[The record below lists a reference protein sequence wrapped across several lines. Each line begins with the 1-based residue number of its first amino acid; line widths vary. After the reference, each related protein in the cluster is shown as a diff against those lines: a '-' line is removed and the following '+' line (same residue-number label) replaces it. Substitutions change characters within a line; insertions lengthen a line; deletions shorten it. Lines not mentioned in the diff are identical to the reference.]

1 MINGSHSEHG
11 PGKNGFI
18 KKKSENYRGCKP
30 RDAPLL
36 RFMKSNYKKY
46 RAKAASQAQY
56 EKTFIINESLFLS
69 AIFRLEIKI
78 LPAADR
84 TCKNRIA
91 ANGSLFRFPKFGRL
105 NQLLK
110 MAGR

>member
-78 LPAADR
+78 LPRRRSDLQKSDCRQWVPFQIPEVWA
-84 TCKNRIA
+84 
-91 ANGSLFRFPKFGRL
+91 P
-105 NQLLK
+105 
-110 MAGR
+110 